1 MAKLSFSYKVKR
13 KPVKQV
19 PVKKVPKGKGYFGDG
34 LPVDDCRDSYL
45 TENEDGFIDQ
55 NGNCLIQ
62 E

>member
-1 MAKLSFSYKVKR
+1 VAKFDFSYKVKR
-13 KPVKQV
+13 RQVKT
-19 PVKKVPKGKGYFGDG
+19 PVKKSVKGKGYFGDG
-34 LPVDDCRDSYL
+34 LPADDCVNSYL

>member
-1 MAKLSFSYKVKR
+1 MAKFNFSYKVKR

-19 PVKKVPKGKGYFGDG
+19 PVKKPSKGKYFGDG
-34 LPVDDCRDSYL
+34 VPADDCRDQLL